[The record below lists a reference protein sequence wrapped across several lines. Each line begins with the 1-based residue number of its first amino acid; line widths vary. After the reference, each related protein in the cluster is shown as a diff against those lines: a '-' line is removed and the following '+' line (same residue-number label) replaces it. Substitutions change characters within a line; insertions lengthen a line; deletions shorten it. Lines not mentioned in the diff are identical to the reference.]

1 MTRFSWIKP
10 ALIACT
16 ALGLSG
22 CVNLLPE
29 TVPSAIYRL
38 SAPEAVARETGAELT
53 LVQVDPP
60 HAPRA
65 LSGTDIA
72 ILMDGRHIA
81 FMSGAQWIA
90 PAPRVMQTLMIDAM
104 NAQHGEVMPA
114 RPEDGARVD
123 YELRTELREFEAAY
137 LDGMQSAPTIRVR
150 ISARLIDERARNIAA
165 TQEFTAEV
173 RAGENRQR
181 AIIDAFD
188 RAAGQATRD
197 MAAWVAEMTAD

>member
-10 ALIACT
+10 VLVAGT
-16 ALGLSG
+16 ALGLSA

-38 SAPEAVARETGAELT
+38 SVPEAVARDATADPT

-60 HAPRA
+60 HAPRS

-90 PAPRVMQTLMIDAM
+90 PAPRVVHALQLVGLTL
-104 NAQHGEVMPA
+104 NGE
-114 RPEDGARVD
+114 
-123 YELRTELREFEAAY
+123 L
-137 LDGMQSAPTIRVR
+137 
-150 ISARLIDERARNIAA
+150 N
-165 TQEFTAEV
+165 
-173 RAGENRQR
+173 
-181 AIIDAFD
+181 
-188 RAAGQATRD
+188 
-197 MAAWVAEMTAD
+197 